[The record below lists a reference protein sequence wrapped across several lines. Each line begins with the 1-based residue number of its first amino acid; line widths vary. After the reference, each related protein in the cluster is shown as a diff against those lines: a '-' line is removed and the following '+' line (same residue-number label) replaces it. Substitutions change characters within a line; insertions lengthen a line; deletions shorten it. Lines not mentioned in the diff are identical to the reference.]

1 LEAVAARRILVAG
14 IRGKFMQGGCAM
26 SLIRWEPFRG
36 IDELFERLGPTAL
49 GRWPKLFESGGAL
62 EWAPAADI
70 SETDKEYLVKAELP
84 GVKREDVTLT
94 VDDGIITIA
103 GERKQEK
110 DEKDAKQHRV
120 ERFYGSFTR
129 SFTLPENVEE
139 KAIRAESKDG
149 ILYVHLPKRARAEKP
164 KVVQIKVE

>member
-1 LEAVAARRILVAG
+1 
-14 IRGKFMQGGCAM
+14 M

-36 IDELFERLGPTAL
+36 IDDLFERLGPTAF
-49 GRWPKLFESGGAL
+49 GRWPRLHESSSQF

-70 SETDKEYLVKAELP
+70 SESEKEYLVKAELP
-84 GVKREDVTLT
+84 GVKREDVKLT
-94 VDDGIITIA
+94 IDDGVITIA

-110 DEKDAKQHRV
+110 EQKDEKQHRV
-120 ERFYGSFTR
+120 ERFYGTFTR

-149 ILYVHLPKRARAEKP
+149 VLYVHLPKKMKAEKP
-164 KVVQIKVE
+164 KAVQIKVD